1 MSFYT
6 PARSLPKRFR
16 LVLASFLQ
24 RPGLPFADAL
34 TEEAIHKAFDDEGAD
49 FADDPEAVYTPAM
62 TLWAFLSQVLF
73 KDEQRSCVAAVARV
87 IVLLVALKRGPCSGN
102 TGAYCRARGKLS
114 ETVIRRLAVNL
125 ADGCERQL
133 DETRLWHGRHVQ
145 LVDGTTVSMPDTPEN
160 QQAYPQ
166 PAQQPPGL
174 GFPMARV
181 LVLLSLATGMLT
193 DMAMGPYAGKE
204 TGETALL
211 RQLLD
216 RFRPGDI
223 LLGDRYFCS
232 YFMIALLQ
240 EMGVDF
246 VTRVHQL
253 RTVDFRRGRRL
264 GKGDHVVQWQ
274 LPEKP
279 KWMDPQTYDRMPASI
294 EVREVHVRVSE
305 PGFRTESFVVVTTL
319 TDAATYANDDIAELY
334 HSRWQVELDIRA
346 IKITM
351 GMDVLRC
358 KTPEMVRKEM
368 WTCLLA
374 YNLIRQ
380 ALLQSARK
388 AGVSPRALS
397 FTAAVQSIAASW
409 LVIVLSD
416 DALATLLI
424 DAASVSLAA
433 HVVGHRPGR
442 LEPRAI
448 KRRPKPHDLLT
459 QPRAQARAEM
469 IEAKS
474 P

>member
-1 MSFYT
+1 
-6 PARSLPKRFR
+6 
-16 LVLASFLQ
+16 
-24 RPGLPFADAL
+24 
-34 TEEAIHKAFDDEGAD
+34 
-49 FADDPEAVYTPAM
+49 
-62 TLWAFLSQVLF
+62 
-73 KDEQRSCVAAVARV
+73 
-87 IVLLVALKRGPCSGN
+87 
-102 TGAYCRARGKLS
+102 
-114 ETVIRRLAVNL
+114 
-125 ADGCERQL
+125 
-133 DETRLWHGRHVQ
+133 
-145 LVDGTTVSMPDTPEN
+145 
-160 QQAYPQ
+160 
-166 PAQQPPGL
+166 
-174 GFPMARV
+174 
-181 LVLLSLATGMLT
+181 
-193 DMAMGPYAGKE
+193 
-204 TGETALL
+204 
-211 RQLLD
+211 
-216 RFRPGDI
+216 
-223 LLGDRYFCS
+223 
-232 YFMIALLQ
+232 MIALLQ

-264 GKGDHVVQWQ
+264 GQGDHVVPWK

-294 EVREVHVRVSE
+294 EVREVHVGVSE

-334 HSRWQVELDIRA
+334 HSRWQAELDIRA

-351 GMDVLRC
+351 GMDILRC

-368 WTCLLA
+368 WMCLLA

-380 ALLQSARK
+380 TLLQSARK

-397 FTAAVQSIAASW
+397 FTAAAQSIAASW

-459 QPRAQARAEM
+459 KPRAQARAEM